1 MDLRSEIDRRSR
13 KRKENNL
20 RRVVETSEG
29 NLRIFALASSSDDHD
44 DDDDGD
50 NGGSR
55 KRMRRDRGCNAVVSS
70 TKLAVEPT
78 RPVRSAV
85 KPYDGVGGDLNIG
98 EFEKHT
104 KGIGMK
110 LLMKMGY
117 NGGGLGRNEEGIVSP
132 IEAEL
137 RPKNEGLGFDYKE
150 GTKLR
155 RRPTSFVKAKV
166 VQKSVATGDK
176 DHKKSK
182 TEIAKKPSSLNTST
196 VEEHK
201 PNEQPNEAITS
212 AAAATG
218 MGKKRS
224 TKCVDLLEKVM
235 ADMRRPL
242 DGILADFEN
251 LSLKDNSSRCIL
263 AM

>member
-1 MDLRSEIDRRSR
+1 MDLRSEIDRLSR
-13 KRKENNL
+13 KRKEDNL

-29 NLRIFALASSSDDHD
+29 NLRIFVLAFSSSDH

-55 KRMRRDRGCNAVVSS
+55 KRMRRDRVCNAVVSS
-70 TKLAVEPT
+70 TKLAAERT

-85 KPYDGVGGDLNIG
+85 KPYDDGGDLN
-98 EFEKHT
+98 KHT
-104 KGIGMK
+104 RGIGMK
-110 LLMKMGY
+110 LQMKMGY
-117 NGGGLGRNEEGIVSP
+117 NGRGLGKNEEG

-137 RPKNEGLGFDYKE
+137 RSKNEGLGFDYKE
-150 GTKLR
+150 GTKLLR

-166 VQKSVATGDK
+166 VHKSVAAGDN

-182 TEIAKKPSSLNTST
+182 TEITKKPSSLDTST
-196 VEEHK
+196 GEEHK

-212 AAAATG
+212 AAATG
-218 MGKKRS
+218 MEKKTI
-224 TKCVDLLEKVM
+224 TKGVDLLGKVM

-251 LSLKDNSSRCIL
+251 LSLKGTSSTCIL

>member
-1 MDLRSEIDRRSR
+1 MDLRSEIDRLSR

-29 NLRIFALASSSDDHD
+29 NLRIFVLAFSSSDHD
-44 DDDDGD
+44 VDKGD
-50 NGGSR
+50 NGSSR

-70 TKLAVEPT
+70 TKLAAEPT

-85 KPYDGVGGDLNIG
+85 KPYDNGGDLNIG

-110 LLMKMGY
+110 LQMKMGY
-117 NGGGLGRNEEGIVSP
+117 NGRGLGKNE
-132 IEAEL
+132 EAEL
-137 RPKNEGLGFDYKE
+137 RSKNEGLGFDYKQ

-166 VQKSVATGDK
+166 VHKSVAAGDN

-182 TEIAKKPSSLNTST
+182 TEITKKPSSLDTST

-212 AAAATG
+212 AAATG
-218 MGKKRS
+218 MEKKTT
-224 TKCVDLLEKVM
+224 TKGVDLLGNVM

-251 LSLKDNSSRCIL
+251 LSLKGTSSRCIL

>member
-1 MDLRSEIDRRSR
+1 MDLRSEIDRLSR

-20 RRVVETSEG
+20 RRVVETSKG
-29 NLRIFALASSSDDHD
+29 NLRIFALASSS
-44 DDDDGD
+44 DDDGD

-55 KRMRRDRGCNAVVSS
+55 KRMRRDRGCNFVVSS
-70 TKLAVEPT
+70 TKLAAEPT

-85 KPYDGVGGDLNIG
+85 KPYDDGGDLNIG

-117 NGGGLGRNEEGIVSP
+117 NGRGLGKNEEGIVSP
-132 IEAEL
+132 IEAGL

-155 RRPTSFVKAKV
+155 RRRPTSFVKAKV
-166 VQKSVATGDK
+166 VHKSVAGGDN

-182 TEIAKKPSSLNTST
+182 TEITKKPSSLDTST

-212 AAAATG
+212 AAATG
-218 MGKKRS
+218 MEKKTT
-224 TKCVDLLEKVM
+224 TKGVDLLGKVM

-251 LSLKDNSSRCIL
+251 LSLKDNSYRCIL

>member
-1 MDLRSEIDRRSR
+1 M
-13 KRKENNL
+13 
-20 RRVVETSEG
+20 G
-29 NLRIFALASSSDDHD
+29 
-44 DDDDGD
+44 
-50 NGGSR
+50 
-55 KRMRRDRGCNAVVSS
+55 RDRGCYAVVSS
-70 TKLAVEPT
+70 TKLAVKPT
-78 RPVRSAV
+78 RPIRSAV
-85 KPYDGVGGDLNIG
+85 KPYEDGGDLNIG

-104 KGIGMK
+104 RGIGMK

-117 NGGGLGRNEEGIVSP
+117 NGRGLGRNEEGIVSP

-155 RRPTSFVKAKV
+155 RRPTSFVKAKA
-166 VQKSVATGDK
+166 VQKSVGNGDK
-176 DHKKSK
+176 DHKKTK

-196 VEEHK
+196 VEGHK

-212 AAAATG
+212 AAG
-218 MGKKRS
+218 MGKKTS
-224 TKCVDLLEKVM
+224 TKGVDLLEKVM

-242 DGILADFEN
+242 DGILADLEN
-251 LSLKDNSSRCIL
+251 LSLKDTTSRCIL